1 MPIPDEDDGTT
12 RYARAQEA
20 AQQAARAAEKQD
32 DQEGG
37 NKGGKGNK
45 GSKGVAGDNDK
56 ACEPPM
62 SCKPGNGKASI
73 KEDPSVKEEVSAS
86 LDLASYSFA
95 NLRFVRCLLC

>member
-37 NKGGKGNK
+37 NKGGKGGGK
-45 GSKGVAGDNDK
+45 GKGYRVVQSPFEGTQRTARLSNPKETDAFGRIFRRTKPPRAGESRK
-56 ACEPPM
+56 
-62 SCKPGNGKASI
+62 
-73 KEDPSVKEEVSAS
+73 
-86 LDLASYSFA
+86 
-95 NLRFVRCLLC
+95 RW